1 MENREFKRNIG
12 LEFVG
17 IASLELGL
25 QIENERNNI
34 MRKQFEKFTI
44 QPKSKVKA
52 LSIEQDSILE
62 LK

>member
-34 MRKQFEKFTI
+34 MRKQFEKFST
-44 QPKSKVKA
+44 QPKLKTKA
-52 LSIEQDSILE
+52 LSMEQDSILE
-62 LK
+62 IK